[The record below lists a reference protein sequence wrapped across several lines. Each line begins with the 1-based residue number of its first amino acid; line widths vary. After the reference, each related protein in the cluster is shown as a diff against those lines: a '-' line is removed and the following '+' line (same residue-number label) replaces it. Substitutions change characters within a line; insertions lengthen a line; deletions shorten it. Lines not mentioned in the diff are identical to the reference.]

1 MSQTSQSLK
10 WKIQFF
16 TPHLSP
22 TRSDMSRLW
31 YTLVALGQNN
41 HQHLSWWFACLSHTQ
56 FHIPVKRRQGPR
68 GWKPISCF
76 CSIKTVWHTC
86 SLSLWPAGS
95 HRTGETWL
103 NCEAMDRRLLFSPPL
118 PFHFEA
124 DSSRFL
130 TAAVTDWNLEN
141 MGNSRKRGKTNCF
154 GFYSSNYSQLT
165 PAWWLF
171 VFLFTDTHLQTCYT
185 WGIRFSWSIRIFFP
199 TLLIVLDQPSDCENG
214 RAPPFGWRFWPGN
227 SSTVFNPSVRVSE
240 LHWWKESCFSRSG
253 RK

>member
-1 MSQTSQSLK
+1 M
-10 WKIQFF
+10 
-16 TPHLSP
+16 
-22 TRSDMSRLW
+22 
-31 YTLVALGQNN
+31 V
-41 HQHLSWWFACLSHTQ
+41 CLFESHTISHSSETQ
-56 FHIPVKRRQGPR
+56 TGP
-68 GWKPISCF
+68 
-76 CSIKTVWHTC
+76 
-86 SLSLWPAGS
+86 
-95 HRTGETWL
+95 TGV
-103 NCEAMDRRLLFSPPL
+103 EAYLLFLQHKNSLAHVLALPLACRIAQDRWDLTQLWGNGQKTSFFSPL

-185 WGIRFSWSIRIFFP
+185 WGIRFSWSIHIFFP
-199 TLLIVLDQPSDCENG
+199 TLLIVLDQLSDCENG